1 VRTISILAAASY
13 GDRDVRVQRV
23 ARDGVT
29 RSRSPVDMVFGAV
42 VPRAIDAVDLD
53 EVLEQVDLDALLA
66 RIDVDALI
74 ARIDVDG
81 LIGRIDLDA
90 LLARIDM
97 PALVARAGIDQVVAD
112 ATTGIA
118 TRTLDLVRRQLF
130 GLDVVVLRAVDR
142 LLRREPQPAPDLVAG
157 PPPAGPLSRLSG
169 FLVDSAVVSTAF
181 SLVVLLGNTL
191 ADLFTNRSIDV
202 QDQGGPLWAV
212 LFFGWWFVYLWAG
225 VAISGRTVGKIL
237 VGLKVVSLPGGAVG
251 PARSAIRAVVFPF
264 SFILGLG
271 FIPAIVGRQRRAL
284 HDHAAGTREVVDWGR
299 RQAKLPNALE
309 TWFEDRAA

>member
-1 VRTISILAAASY
+1 M
-13 GDRDVRVQRV
+13 
-23 ARDGVT
+23 T

-97 PALVARAGIDQVVAD
+97 PALVAQAGIDQIVAD

-118 TRTLDLVRRQLF
+118 TRTLDLIRRQLL
-130 GLDVVVLRAVDR
+130 GLDVVILRTVDR
-142 LLRREPQPAPDLVAG
+142 LLRRPPAPAPDLAVG
-157 PPPAGPLSRLSG
+157 RPPAGPLSRLAG
-169 FLVDSAVVSTAF
+169 FVVDSAVVSAAF
-181 SLVVLLGNTL
+181 SLVVLLANTL
-191 ADLFTNRSIDV
+191 IDLFTNRSVDL
-202 QDQGGPLWAV
+202 QDNGGPVWAIV
-212 LFFGWWFVYLWAG
+212 FFGWWFTYLWAG
-225 VAISGRTVGKIL
+225 IAMSGRTVGKAL
-237 VGLKVVSLPGGAVG
+237 MGLKVVSLPGGAVG

-271 FIPAIVGRQRRAL
+271 FVPAIVGRQRRAL
-284 HDHAAGTREVVDWGR
+284 HDFAAGTREVVDWGS

-309 TWFEDRAA
+309 TWFDDRAA